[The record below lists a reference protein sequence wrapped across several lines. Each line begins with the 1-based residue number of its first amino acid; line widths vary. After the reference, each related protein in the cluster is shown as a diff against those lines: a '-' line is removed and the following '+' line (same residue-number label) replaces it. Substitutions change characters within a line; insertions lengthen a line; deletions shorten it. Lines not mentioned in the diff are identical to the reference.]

1 MEIADGFGE
10 RLRRFRVE
18 RGMTQA
24 QLAGKYS
31 AAYVSMIEA
40 GRKVPSP
47 AAVRQFADKLG
58 VTIQE
63 LALGVP
69 SNLEAEILVRMQ
81 EGWRFLYLGDY
92 GQADKAFRGCER
104 DARRFGY
111 RVLQAKAVVGR
122 AWCAERQGQTG
133 DAIEGFE
140 RALGLYDAH
149 APAPAAVEAV
159 AGIARCQQMSGS
171 ARLALDTLERYLLEL
186 ERKDLVD
193 PSALM
198 RVYASLVWPYCELG
212 LRQKATDVAV
222 KALRLQAR
230 VDNPEQIAGMHLNVA
245 RALLNDGQPLAA
257 MESLNKAEEIFRDL
271 NWQTEIA
278 RAQINR
284 GIVLLAE
291 GNRTKARDEMRA
303 ALKTFRAV
311 GFTRDE
317 ARTLNELAR
326 LERLL
331 GDVSTAETLAR
342 QALELLTE
350 MEAVPE
356 LALTHRELGLCLS
369 ERDREHAEA
378 HLRRATVLYDQC
390 GETVHAADTYRLL
403 GELLEP
409 FDPSAGR
416 DAYHAGL
423 RLIAQTLEVD
433 D

>member
-1 MEIADGFGE
+1 
-10 RLRRFRVE
+10 
-18 RGMTQA
+18 MTQA
-24 QLAGKYS
+24 ELAGRYS
-31 AAYVSMIEA
+31 SAYISMIEA

-47 AAVRQFADKLG
+47 AAVRQFAAKLR
-58 VTIQE
+58 VPVQE

-81 EGWRFLYLGDY
+81 DGWRSLYLGDY
-92 GQADKAFRGCER
+92 VRSRKAFAACER
-104 DARRFGY
+104 DAKRFQY
-111 RVLQAKAVVGR
+111 PVLQAKALVGR
-122 AWCAERQGQTG
+122 AWCAERQGQTA
-133 DAIEGFE
+133 DAMAVFE
-140 RALGLYDAH
+140 AALTLLQAH

-159 AGIARCQQMSGS
+159 AGLARCQQMAGS

-186 ERKDLVD
+186 ERKDLAE

-212 LRQKATDVAV
+212 LRNKATDAAV

-230 VDNPEQIAGMHLNVA
+230 VENPEEIAGMHLNVA
-245 RALLNDGQPLAA
+245 RALLNDGRPDAA

-291 GNRTKARDEMRA
+291 GNRTRARDEMRA
-303 ALKTFRAV
+303 ALETFREV

-326 LERLL
+326 LERLM
-331 GDVSTAETLAR
+331 GDVSSAETLAR
-342 QALELLTE
+342 QALELLCE
-350 MEAVPE
+350 MEAIPE
-356 LALTHRELGLCLS
+356 LALAHRELGLCLS
-369 ERDREHAEA
+369 ERHREQAEE

-390 GETVHAADTYRLL
+390 GETIHAADTYRLL

-409 FDPSAGR
+409 IDPDAGR
-416 DAYHAGL
+416 DAYHEGL
-423 RLIAQTLEVD
+423 RLIAQSLEANN
-433 D
+433 